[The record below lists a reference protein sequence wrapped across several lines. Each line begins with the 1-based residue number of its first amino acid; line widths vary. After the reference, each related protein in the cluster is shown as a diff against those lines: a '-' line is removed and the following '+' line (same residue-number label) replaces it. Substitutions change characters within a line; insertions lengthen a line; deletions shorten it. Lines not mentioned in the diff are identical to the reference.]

1 VPVGSGLSVY
11 LSLTVHTVV
20 TGPFQE
26 NAFLLVDDARRKL
39 LFIDPGDDVER
50 LVNVVNQV
58 EAVPVAI
65 LNTHAHLDHVSA
77 VEALQSRYRIPFYL
91 HKGEKPILDHFED
104 MASFLGIATGKPPQ
118 VDVWIKR
125 EEVLTLG
132 PFSLQVLETPGHTP
146 GGVSYLVE
154 KHLFVGDTLF
164 HGSVGRTDLPG
175 GDWPLLQKSLV
186 KLLQTVAPQVVIH
199 PGHGPDTTLEVERR
213 QNPFLL
219 PLEKQV
225 N

>member
-1 VPVGSGLSVY
+1 LN
-11 LSLTVHTVV
+11 LTVHTVV

-26 NAFLLVDDARRKL
+26 NTFLLVDNSHQEL
-39 LFIDPGDDVER
+39 LFIDPGDDPER
-50 LVNVVNQV
+50 LVSVVEQV
-58 EAVPVAI
+58 KAIPVAI
-65 LNTHAHLDHVSA
+65 LNTHAHIDHVSA
-77 VEALQSRYRIPFYL
+77 VEVLRSRYRIPFYL
-91 HKGEKPILDHFED
+91 HHGEKPILDHFEE
-104 MASFLGIATGKPPQ
+104 MASFLGIAAGKPPE
-118 VDVWIKR
+118 VDVWIEK

-132 PFSLQVLETPGHTP
+132 PFTLQVLETPGHTP

-154 KHLFVGDTLF
+154 DHLFVGDTLF

-175 GDWPLLQKSLV
+175 GDWPQLQKSLV
-186 KLLQTVAPQVVIH
+186 KLLQTVDPQVVIH
-199 PGHGPDTTLEVERR
+199 TGHGPDTTLEVERK